1 MQIYIVRAGD
11 SLYAIARR
19 FGTTVEELTRLNQI
33 ADPSRLVIGQ
43 SLLVPGPAEDVREQ
57 IEVNAYVYPTVQQ
70 SVLTETM
77 PYFTTLC
84 PFSHSVTAEGELRP
98 IADERLIQAAYAG
111 QTAPLLTI
119 TNLGETGGF
128 SSDLAHTVLTDEG
141 VQARLLDNIAA
152 QIREK
157 DYYGL
162 NINFEYI
169 YPFDRDSYS
178 QFVNRAS
185 QRLHPLGCPVST
197 AIAPK
202 ESADQQGLLY
212 TAHDYEA
219 HGKYAD
225 RVILMTYEW
234 GYTYGA
240 PQAVSPVDRIRRVL
254 DYAVTAMPAGKILM
268 GFSAVTAMP
277 AGKILMGFSNY
288 AYDWTLPWKQGTAAR
303 VLSNAGAQE
312 LAASRWAEI
321 RYDST
326 AEAPYFH
333 YTDASNRRHVV
344 WFEDARSIR
353 ARLRLVGEYGL
364 GGISLWTADRLWR
377 PIYALLESM
386 YSVEKII

>member
-1 MQIYIVRAGD
+1 MQIYLVKAGD

-19 FGTTVEELTRLNQI
+19 FGTTVDELVRLNQI

-43 SLLVPGPAEDVREQ
+43 SLLIPGGSADVREQ
-57 IEVNAYVYPTVQQ
+57 IEVNAYVYPYVRQAVLEQTV
-70 SVLTETM
+70 

-84 PFSHSVTAEGELRP
+84 PFSHSATMEGALKP
-98 IADERLIQAAYAG
+98 IEDERLIRAAYAG
-111 QTAPLLTI
+111 SAAPLLTV

-128 SSDLAHTVLTDEG
+128 SSELGHVLLTDEG

-152 QIREK
+152 LIREK

-162 NINFEYI
+162 NINFEYL

-178 QFVNRAS
+178 QFVARCAE
-185 QRLHPLGCPVST
+185 RLHPLGCPVST

-202 ESADQQGLLY
+202 ESANQQGLLY

-219 HGKYAD
+219 HGRYAD
-225 RVILMTYEW
+225 RVVLMTYEW

-240 PQAVSPVDRIRRVL
+240 PQAVSPVNRIRRVL
-254 DYAVTAMPAGKILM
+254 DYAVT
-268 GFSAVTAMP
+268 VMP

-321 RYDST
+321 RYDET
-326 AEAPYFH
+326 AQAAWFN
-333 YTDASNRRHVV
+333 YTDTSGRSHVV
-344 WFEDARSIR
+344 WFEDARSVR
-353 ARLRLVGEYGL
+353 ARLRLVEEYGL
-364 GGISLWTADRLWR
+364 AGISIWTVDRVWQPL
-377 PIYALLESM
+377 YALLESM

>member
-57 IEVNAYVYPTVQQ
+57 IEVNAYVYPTVRQT
-70 SVLTETM
+70 VLTETM

-84 PFSHSVTAEGELRP
+84 PFSDSVTAEGELRP

-219 HGKYAD
+219 HGRYAD
-225 RVILMTYEW
+225 KVILMTYEW
-234 GYTYGA
+234 C
-240 PQAVSPVDRIRRVL
+240 V
-254 DYAVTAMPAGKILM
+254 
-268 GFSAVTAMP
+268 
-277 AGKILMGFSNY
+277 
-288 AYDWTLPWKQGTAAR
+288 
-303 VLSNAGAQE
+303 
-312 LAASRWAEI
+312 
-321 RYDST
+321 
-326 AEAPYFH
+326 
-333 YTDASNRRHVV
+333 
-344 WFEDARSIR
+344 
-353 ARLRLVGEYGL
+353 
-364 GGISLWTADRLWR
+364 
-377 PIYALLESM
+377 
-386 YSVEKII
+386 

>member
-1 MQIYIVRAGD
+1 MQITVVKAGD
-11 SLYAIARR
+11 SLYALARR
-19 FGTTVEELTRLNQI
+19 FKTTVEELVHLNQI

-57 IEVNAYVYPTVQQ
+57 IEVNAYVYPTVPDT
-70 SVLTETM
+70 VLNEAM
-77 PYFTTLC
+77 PYFTPLC

-98 IADERLIQAAYAG
+98 IADERLIRAAYAG

-128 SSDLAHTVLTDEG
+128 NSDLAHTVLTDEG
-141 VQARLLDNIAA
+141 VQARLFDNIVSL
-152 QIREK
+152 IREK

-178 QFVNRAS
+178 QFVKRAAG
-185 QRLHPLGCPVST
+185 RLHPLGCPVST

-202 ESADQQGLLY
+202 ESDDQEGLLY
-212 TAHDYEA
+212 TAHDYAA

-225 RVILMTYEW
+225 KVILMTYEW

-240 PQAVSPVDRIRRVL
+240 PQAVSPVNRIRRVL
-254 DYAVTAMPAGKILM
+254 DYAVT
-268 GFSAVTAMP
+268 VMP

-303 VLSNAGAQE
+303 VLSNAAAQE

-321 RYDST
+321 RYDET
-326 AEAPYFH
+326 AQAPYFH
-333 YTDASNRRHVV
+333 YTDTAERRHVV

-353 ARLRLVGEYGL
+353 ARLKLVGEYGL
-364 GGISLWTADRLWR
+364 GSISLWTADRLWR
-377 PIYALLESM
+377 PIYSLLESM
-386 YSVEKII
+386 YGVEKIL

>member
-1 MQIYIVRAGD
+1 MQIYIVKAGD
-11 SLYAIARR
+11 SLYALARR
-19 FGTTVEELTRLNQI
+19 FQTTAEELVRLNQI

-43 SLLVPGPAEDVREQ
+43 SLVVPGPAEDVREQ
-57 IEVNAYVYPTVQQ
+57 IEVNAYVYPTVPAA
-70 SVLTETM
+70 VLTETM

-98 IADERLIQAAYAG
+98 IADERLIKAAYAG

-119 TNLGETGGF
+119 TNLGGTGGF

-141 VQARLLDNIAA
+141 VQARLFDNIVSL
-152 QIREK
+152 IRAK

-178 QFVNRAS
+178 QFVKRAAEL
-185 QRLHPLGCPVST
+185 LHPLGCPVST

-202 ESADQQGLLY
+202 ESAGQEGLLY
-212 TAHDYEA
+212 TAHDYAA

-225 RVILMTYEW
+225 KVILMTYEW
-234 GYTYGA
+234 GYTFGA
-240 PQAVSPVDRIRRVL
+240 PQAVSPVNRIRRVL
-254 DYAVTAMPAGKILM
+254 DYAVT
-268 GFSAVTAMP
+268 VMP

-303 VLSNAGAQE
+303 VLSNASAQE

-321 RYDST
+321 RYDET
-326 AEAPYFH
+326 AQAPYFH
-333 YTDASNRRHVV
+333 YTDTAGRRHVV

-353 ARLRLVGEYGL
+353 ARLKLVGEYGL
-364 GGISLWTADRLWR
+364 GGVSLWTADRLWR
-377 PIYALLESM
+377 PIYSLLESM
-386 YSVEKII
+386 YGVEKIL

>member
-1 MQIYIVRAGD
+1 MQIYIVKAGD

-19 FGTTVEELTRLNQI
+19 FGTTVEELVRLNQI

-43 SLLVPGPAEDVREQ
+43 SLVIPGASVDVREQ
-57 IEVNAYVYPTVQQ
+57 IEVNAYVYPYVRQE
-70 SVLTETM
+70 VLNESL

-84 PFSHSVTAEGELRP
+84 PFSYQATAEGELRP
-98 IADERLIQAAYAG
+98 IEDRRLIEAAYAA
-111 QTAPLLTI
+111 QTAPILTI
-119 TNLGETGGF
+119 TNIGEKGGF
-128 SSDLAHTVLTDEG
+128 SSDIAHALLTDEG
-141 VQARLLDNIAA
+141 VQARLLDNVVSLIN
-152 QIREK
+152 EK
-157 DYYGL
+157 SYYGL

-178 QFVNRAS
+178 
-185 QRLHPLGCPVST
+185 H
-197 AIAPK
+197 APK

-219 HGKYAD
+219 HGRYAD

-234 GYTYGA
+234 GYTYSA
-240 PQAVSPVDRIRRVL
+240 PQAVSPVNRIRRVL
-254 DYAVTAMPAGKILM
+254 DYAVT
-268 GFSAVTAMP
+268 VMP

-303 VLSNAGAQE
+303 VLSNAGALE
-312 LAASRWAEI
+312 LAVSRWAEI
-321 RYDST
+321 KYDTT
-326 AEAPYFH
+326 AEAAWFN
-333 YTDASNRRHVV
+333 YTDATGQRHVV

-353 ARLRLVGEYGL
+353 ARLRLIGEYGL
-364 GGISLWTADRLWR
+364 AGFSIWTADRLWR

>member
-1 MQIYIVRAGD
+1 MQITVVKAGD
-11 SLYAIARR
+11 SLYALARK
-19 FGTTVEELTRLNQI
+19 FGTSVEELVRLNQI

-43 SLLVPGPAEDVREQ
+43 SLVAPGPAEDVREQ
-57 IEVNAYVYPTVQQ
+57 IELNAYVYPTVPDA
-70 SVLTETM
+70 VLTETM

-98 IADERLIQAAYAG
+98 IADERLIKAAYVG

-128 SSDLAHTVLTDEG
+128 NSDLAHTVLTDEG
-141 VQARLLDNIAA
+141 VQARLFDNIVS

-178 QFVNRAS
+178 AFVKRAAE
-185 QRLHPLGCPVST
+185 RLHPLGCPVST

-202 ESADQQGLLY
+202 ESADQEGLLY
-212 TAHDYEA
+212 TAHDYAA

-225 RVILMTYEW
+225 KVILMTYEW
-234 GYTYGA
+234 GYTFGA
-240 PQAVSPVDRIRRVL
+240 PQAVSPVNRIRRVL
-254 DYAVTAMPAGKILM
+254 DYAVT
-268 GFSAVTAMP
+268 VMP

-303 VLSNAGAQE
+303 VLSNAAAQE

-321 RYDST
+321 RYDET
-326 AEAPYFH
+326 AQAPYFH
-333 YTDASNRRHVV
+333 YTDTAGRRHVV

-353 ARLRLVGEYGL
+353 ARLKLVGEYGI

-377 PIYALLESM
+377 PIYELLESI
-386 YSVEKII
+386 YSVEKIL

>member
-1 MQIYIVRAGD
+1 MQIYVVKAGD

-19 FGTTVEELTRLNQI
+19 VGTTVEKLVYLNQI

-43 SLLVPGPAEDVREQ
+43 CLLVPGADEDVREQ
-57 IEVNAYVYPTVQQ
+57 IEVNAYVYPFVQQ

-84 PFSHSVTAEGELRP
+84 PFSHSVTAEGSLRTL
-98 IADERLIQAAYAG
+98 ADERLIQTSYAG

-128 SSDLAHTVLTDEG
+128 NSDLAHTVLTDEE
-141 VQARLLDNIAA
+141 VQARLFDNIVSL
-152 QIREK
+152 IREK

-162 NINFEYI
+162 NINFEYV

-178 QFVNRAS
+178 QFVMRAA

-202 ESADQQGLLY
+202 ESADQEGLLY
-212 TAHDYEA
+212 TAHDYAA
-219 HGKYAD
+219 HGRYAD
-225 RVILMTYEW
+225 KIVLMTYEW
-234 GYTYGA
+234 GYVYGA
-240 PQAVSPVDRIRRVL
+240 PQAVSPVNRIRRVL
-254 DYAVTAMPAGKILM
+254 DYAVTI
-268 GFSAVTAMP
+268 MP

-312 LAASRWAEI
+312 LAASQWAEI
-321 RYDST
+321 RYDRT

-333 YTDASNRRHVV
+333 YTDASGRRHVV

-353 ARLRLVGEYGL
+353 ARLKLVGEYGL

-377 PIYALLESM
+377 PIYELLESM
-386 YSVEKII
+386 YGVEKII

>member
-19 FGTTVEELTRLNQI
+19 FGTSVEELTRLNQI

-43 SLLVPGPAEDVREQ
+43 SLIVPGPAEDVREQ
-57 IEVNAYVYPTVQQ
+57 IEVNAYVYPTVPET
-70 SVLTETM
+70 VLTETM

-98 IADERLIQAAYAG
+98 IADERLIRAAYAG

-141 VQARLLDNIAA
+141 VQARLLGNVVS

-178 QFVNRAS
+178 QFVKRAAE
-185 QRLHPLGCPVST
+185 RLHPLGCPVST

-234 GYTYGA
+234 WLIAHTFSGA
-240 PQAVSPVDRIRRVL
+240 
-254 DYAVTAMPAGKILM
+254 K
-268 GFSAVTAMP
+268 
-277 AGKILMGFSNY
+277 
-288 AYDWTLPWKQGTAAR
+288 
-303 VLSNAGAQE
+303 
-312 LAASRWAEI
+312 
-321 RYDST
+321 
-326 AEAPYFH
+326 
-333 YTDASNRRHVV
+333 
-344 WFEDARSIR
+344 
-353 ARLRLVGEYGL
+353 LR
-364 GGISLWTADRLWR
+364 
-377 PIYALLESM
+377 
-386 YSVEKII
+386 

>member
-57 IEVNAYVYPTVQQ
+57 IEVNAYVYPTVRQ

-268 GFSAVTAMP
+268 GFS
-277 AGKILMGFSNY
+277 NY

>member
-1 MQIYIVRAGD
+1 MAQMPE
-11 SLYAIARR
+11 
-19 FGTTVEELTRLNQI
+19 TVENQGFFQFQVEKVC
-33 ADPSRLVIGQ
+33 VI
-43 SLLVPGPAEDVREQ
+43 
-57 IEVNAYVYPTVQQ
+57 N
-70 SVLTETM
+70 
-77 PYFTTLC
+77 
-84 PFSHSVTAEGELRP
+84 H
-98 IADERLIQAAYAG
+98 
-111 QTAPLLTI
+111 
-119 TNLGETGGF
+119 
-128 SSDLAHTVLTDEG
+128 
-141 VQARLLDNIAA
+141 
-152 QIREK
+152 
-157 DYYGL
+157 
-162 NINFEYI
+162 
-169 YPFDRDSYS
+169 
-178 QFVNRAS
+178 
-185 QRLHPLGCPVST
+185 HP
-197 AIAPK
+197 
-202 ESADQQGLLY
+202 
-212 TAHDYEA
+212 
-219 HGKYAD
+219 
-225 RVILMTYEW
+225 YEW

-254 DYAVTAMPAGKILM
+254 DY
-268 GFSAVTAMP
+268 AVTAMP

-377 PIYALLESM
+377 SIYALLESM

>member
-1 MQIYIVRAGD
+1 MQIYLVKAGD

-19 FGTTVEELTRLNQI
+19 FGTTVDELVRLNQI

-43 SLLVPGPAEDVREQ
+43 SLLIPGGSADVREQ
-57 IEVNAYVYPTVQQ
+57 IEVNAYDYPYVRQAVLEQTV
-70 SVLTETM
+70 

-84 PFSHSVTAEGELRP
+84 PFSHSATMEGALKP
-98 IADERLIQAAYAG
+98 IEDERLIRAAYAG
-111 QTAPLLTI
+111 SAAPLLTV

-128 SSDLAHTVLTDEG
+128 SSELGHVLLTDEG

-152 QIREK
+152 LIREK

-162 NINFEYI
+162 NINFEYL

-178 QFVNRAS
+178 QFVARCAE
-185 QRLHPLGCPVST
+185 RLHPLGCPVST

-202 ESADQQGLLY
+202 ESANQQGLLY

-219 HGKYAD
+219 HGRYAD
-225 RVILMTYEW
+225 RVVLMTYEW

-240 PQAVSPVDRIRRVL
+240 PQAVSPVNRIRRVL
-254 DYAVTAMPAGKILM
+254 DYAVT
-268 GFSAVTAMP
+268 VMP

-321 RYDST
+321 RYDET
-326 AEAPYFH
+326 AQAAWFN
-333 YTDASNRRHVV
+333 YTDTSGRSHVV
-344 WFEDARSIR
+344 WFEDARSVR
-353 ARLRLVGEYGL
+353 ARLRLVEEYGL
-364 GGISLWTADRLWR
+364 AGISIWTADRVWQPL
-377 PIYALLESM
+377 YALLESM

>member
-1 MQIYIVRAGD
+1 MQITVVKAGD
-11 SLYAIARR
+11 SLYALARK
-19 FGTTVEELTRLNQI
+19 FGTTVEDLQRLNQI

-43 SLLVPGPAEDVREQ
+43 SLVAPGPAEDVREQ
-57 IEVNAYVYPTVQQ
+57 IEVNAYVYPTVPAA
-70 SVLTETM
+70 VLTETM

-84 PFSHSVTAEGELRP
+84 PFSHSVTPEGELRP
-98 IADERLIQAAYAG
+98 IADERLIKAAYAG

-119 TNLGETGGF
+119 TNLGGTGGF

-141 VQARLLDNIAA
+141 VQARLFDNIVSL
-152 QIREK
+152 IRAK
-157 DYYGL
+157 DYCGL

-178 QFVNRAS
+178 QFVKRAAE
-185 QRLHPLGCPVST
+185 RLHPLGCPVST

-202 ESADQQGLLY
+202 ESADQEGLLY
-212 TAHDYEA
+212 TAHDYAA

-225 RVILMTYEW
+225 KVILMTYEW
-234 GYTYGA
+234 GYTFGA
-240 PQAVSPVDRIRRVL
+240 PQAVSPVNRIRRVL
-254 DYAVTAMPAGKILM
+254 DYAVT
-268 GFSAVTAMP
+268 VMP

-303 VLSNAGAQE
+303 VLSNASAQE

-321 RYDST
+321 RYDET
-326 AEAPYFH
+326 AQAPYFH
-333 YTDASNRRHVV
+333 YTDTAGRRHVV

-353 ARLRLVGEYGL
+353 ARLKLVGEYGL

-377 PIYALLESM
+377 PIYELLESM
-386 YSVEKII
+386 YGVEKIL

>member
-1 MQIYIVRAGD
+1 MQITVVKAGD
-11 SLYAIARR
+11 SLYALARK
-19 FGTTVEELTRLNQI
+19 FGTTVEDLQRLNQI

-43 SLLVPGPAEDVREQ
+43 SLVAPGPAEDVREQ
-57 IEVNAYVYPTVQQ
+57 IEVNAYVYPTVPAA
-70 SVLTETM
+70 VLTETM

-98 IADERLIQAAYAG
+98 IADERLIKAAYAG

-119 TNLGETGGF
+119 TNLGGTGGF

-141 VQARLLDNIAA
+141 VQARLFDNIVSL
-152 QIREK
+152 IREK

-178 QFVNRAS
+178 QFVKRAAEL
-185 QRLHPLGCPVST
+185 LHPLGCPVST

-202 ESADQQGLLY
+202 ESAGQEGLLY
-212 TAHDYEA
+212 TAHDYAA
-219 HGKYAD
+219 HGQYAD
-225 RVILMTYEW
+225 KVILMTYEW
-234 GYTYGA
+234 GYTFGA
-240 PQAVSPVDRIRRVL
+240 PQAVSPVNRIRRVL
-254 DYAVTAMPAGKILM
+254 DYAVT
-268 GFSAVTAMP
+268 VMP

-321 RYDST
+321 RYDET
-326 AEAPYFH
+326 AQAPYFH
-333 YTDASNRRHVV
+333 YTDTAGRRHVV

-353 ARLRLVGEYGL
+353 ARLKLVGEYGL

-377 PIYALLESM
+377 PIYELLESM
-386 YSVEKII
+386 YSVEKIL

>member
-225 RVILMTYEW
+225 RVILMTYGW
-234 GYTYGA
+234 WLITH
-240 PQAVSPVDRIRRVL
+240 
-254 DYAVTAMPAGKILM
+254 T
-268 GFSAVTAMP
+268 FST
-277 AGKILMGFSNY
+277 
-288 AYDWTLPWKQGTAAR
+288 
-303 VLSNAGAQE
+303 
-312 LAASRWAEI
+312 
-321 RYDST
+321 
-326 AEAPYFH
+326 
-333 YTDASNRRHVV
+333 
-344 WFEDARSIR
+344 
-353 ARLRLVGEYGL
+353 
-364 GGISLWTADRLWR
+364 
-377 PIYALLESM
+377 
-386 YSVEKII
+386 